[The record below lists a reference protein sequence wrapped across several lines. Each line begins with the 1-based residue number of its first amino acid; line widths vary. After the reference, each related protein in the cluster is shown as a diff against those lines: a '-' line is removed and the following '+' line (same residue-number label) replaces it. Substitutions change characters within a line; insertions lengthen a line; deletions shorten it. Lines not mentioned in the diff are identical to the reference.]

1 MEEEGLPMSSSSRTA
16 SAAVGLAGAGLL
28 LAAGGLLHPR
38 VDTSADFEQG
48 LAGMFER
55 SAWVASHAITLAG
68 FVLLAVSLA
77 GLLRGLGP
85 AWSARRR
92 VIGWTVVAG
101 AGLAAV
107 ESVPHLLAASEA
119 DALIDGASTPLT
131 DLHSILQAIATPV
144 LGLSVAALAVAC
156 APTRALGSG
165 RIAAAVAVVGGV
177 AFALAGPAIAITH
190 NPELSPLFVGSAG
203 ISIWLMVSG
212 LATARRLAGVPIDAE
227 LEMAA
232 AR

>member
-1 MEEEGLPMSSSSRTA
+1 MEEEGLLMSSSSRTA
-16 SAAVGLAGAGLL
+16 SAAIGLAGAGLL

-38 VDTSADFEQG
+38 VDTSAEFEQG

-85 AWSARRR
+85 AWDARRR
-92 VIGWTVVAG
+92 LIGWTVVAG
-101 AGLAAV
+101 AGIAAV

-119 DALIDGASTPLT
+119 DALMDGARTPLT

-144 LGLSVAALAVAC
+144 LGLSVAALAVTC
-156 APTRALGSG
+156 APSRALGSG
-165 RIAAAVAVVGGV
+165 RIAAAVAVGGGV
-177 AFALAGPAIAITH
+177 AFALAGPLIAITH
-190 NPELSPLFVGSAG
+190 NSELSPLFVGSAG
-203 ISIWLMVSG
+203 IAIWLMVSG
-212 LATARRLAGVPIDAE
+212 IGTARRLAGVRIDPE
-227 LEMAA
+227 LGTAA